1 MIEYYKIQTST
12 FISLLYNENE
22 KNKTYG
28 NILEWQ
34 CFFYFKYHI
43 THLPIISI
51 CSCNDFLKTI
61 VLNTMIPIPMVLYT
75 HGSKKTITYSICRA
89 VTKEEKNSRN
99 DNFKSISGLSCC
111 DIVLFHLKL
120 KNGKG

>member
-1 MIEYYKIQTST
+1 MR
-12 FISLLYNENE
+12 
-22 KNKTYG
+22 KT
-28 NILEWQ
+28 Q
-34 CFFYFKYHI
+34 RFVYFKYHI

>member
-22 KNKTYG
+22 KN
-28 NILEWQ
+28 NIQ
-34 CFFYFKYHI
+34 RFFYFKYHI

-51 CSCNDFLKTI
+51 CSCNDLLKKI
-61 VLNTMIPIPMVLYT
+61 VLNTMIPIPMVLYI